1 MRWLSHPWCWRM
13 ILLFAGLGQC
23 SGVMSGLSLGGLLS
37 WGQSAAECQS
47 ATLIQGKKHLMTG
60 VSCLASQDRKLG
72 RILSYFY
79 RNLRCNEHCVLQ
91 CWVNNFLCLLRVRCC
106 GAGQWPRN
114 IVVVEREERD
124 LIVNNNKINDVNLQ
138 YIVSHYHKV
147 AFICFPVEQWNTCWV
162 FKLDKTYQIVSGSNM
177 KVYNAIY
184 LAQIVLL
191 QHVQGWAW

>member
-91 CWVNNFLCLLRVRCC
+91 CWVNNFLCLLHVRCC

-114 IVVVEREERD
+114 IVEVEREERD
-124 LIVNNNKINDVNLQ
+124 LIVDNNNKINDVNLQ

-147 AFICFPVEQWNTCWV
+147 AFIW
-162 FKLDKTYQIVSGSNM
+162 S
-177 KVYNAIY
+177 
-184 LAQIVLL
+184 
-191 QHVQGWAW
+191 